1 MLYSYD
7 DAGQLVGARSA
18 SHVWEWEYTAGVMMR
33 ERVFALDSSNGSER
47 SAAGSRV
54 LEGERIFTHNEA
66 NQLLSRITPT
76 TWQANVVV
84 KSRPISSPVPHTL
97 ANIAGVPTAA

>member
-1 MLYSYD
+1 
-7 DAGQLVGARSA
+7 
-18 SHVWEWEYTAGVMMR
+18 MR

-66 NQLLSRITPT
+66 NQLVAVEARAYAGARAALGSLPLIPSRITPT

-84 KSRPISSPVPHTL
+84 KSRPISSPAPHTL
-97 ANIAGVPTAA
+97 ANIAGVPTAV